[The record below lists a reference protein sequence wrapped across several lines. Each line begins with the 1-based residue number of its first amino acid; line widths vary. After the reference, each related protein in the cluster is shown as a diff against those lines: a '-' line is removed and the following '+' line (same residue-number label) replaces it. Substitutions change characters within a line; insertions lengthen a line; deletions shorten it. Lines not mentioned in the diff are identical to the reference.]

1 MTDWPRL
8 TACKRTP
15 VSEWMTVISRD
26 VQFSP
31 DATVE
36 TYYAIEQPNY
46 VTALATTREGRI
58 LLVRQYRPAIE
69 RYSLE
74 LPGGLVEQSE
84 DPATAVAREL
94 LDETGYATEM
104 ITLIGKTATCSSR
117 ISNQMYSF
125 LIVAGARVS
134 DFIEEP
140 GVAVSSATPGELREV
155 ICSGEFSEQTHLGV
169 LALAVANGLLRF

>member
-8 TACKRTP
+8 TARRLTP
-15 VSEWMTVISRD
+15 ISEWMTVVSRD

-36 TYYAIEQPNY
+36 TYYAIKQPNY
-46 VTALATTREGRI
+46 LTALATTPEGRI

-74 LPGGLVEQSE
+74 LPGGLLDQGE
-84 DPATAVAREL
+84 DPAIGVAREL
-94 LDETGYATEM
+94 LEETGYTTET
-104 ITLIGKTATCSSR
+104 ITLIGKTATCSSC
-117 ISNQMYSF
+117 ISNHMYSF
-125 LIVAGARVS
+125 FIRAGARISAFV
-134 DFIEEP
+134 EEP
-140 GVAVSSATPGELREV
+140 GISVSSATPQELREL

-169 LALAVANGLLRF
+169 LAIAVARGLLRF